1 MLGATAVVVAVT
13 KALEEG
19 EDAQTHAMILSPV
32 MHGWRVF
39 WVKKETKMELFQRK
53 AIIAILAMGATAT
66 AAKAQDKNVLRIY
79 FADVEGGQATLFV
92 TPLHESLLVDT
103 GWPGYDSRDADR
115 ILTLCKKAGVTK
127 IDTVLITHF
136 HVDHAGGIPQ
146 LAAKVP
152 IGQFID
158 HGDNTET
165 ADAATVS
172 AWKAYQQ
179 TLADVH
185 IPRVTAKPGDV
196 LPLKGMKVEIVSGD
210 GDLIDKPLSGGGAGR
225 RNPVC
230 VHSAMRYV
238 ENTENDRSL
247 GMIITFGKLRIADLG
262 DLTWAKE
269 RLLMCPVDKLGRVDI
284 LVVSHHGMDRSS
296 SPALVDAL
304 APRVAIMDNGGHKGG
319 SQPAWS
325 VIEASPR
332 IAGGKG
338 DLWQLHT
345 AEGSDAAHNVADAR
359 IANLPGPDAGHSLE
373 LLARKDGSLAVTNER
388 TGQTVQYPPK

>member
-1 MLGATAVVVAVT
+1 M
-13 KALEEG
+13 
-19 EDAQTHAMILSPV
+19 Q
-32 MHGWRVF
+32 
-39 WVKKETKMELFQRK
+39 LFQRK

-103 GWPGYDSRDADR
+103 GWPGYDNRDADR
-115 ILTLCKKAGVTK
+115 ILALCKKASVTK

-136 HVDHAGGIPQ
+136 HADHAGGITQ
-146 LAAKVP
+146 LAAKIA

-165 ADAATVS
+165 ANAATLS

-179 TLADVH
+179 TLAEVH

-196 LPLKGMKVEIVSGD
+196 LPLKGMKVEIVSGN

-269 RLLMCPVDKLGRVDI
+269 RLLMCPVDKLGQVDV

-325 VIEASPR
+325 VIEASPVSPR
-332 IAGGKG
+332 ARAIS
-338 DLWQLHT
+338 
-345 AEGSDAAHNVADAR
+345 GSSIPPR
-359 IANLPGPDAGHSLE
+359 
-373 LLARKDGSLAVTNER
+373 AVTPPTMWPMPGSQICPAPTPATPWSCSR
-388 TGQTVQYPPK
+388 TRTAVSQSPTKGLAKPSNIRLSDEVNKDRAATQQQDQFRPVATARLCILIRVR